1 MFSTCDMGGE
11 CRGGVRT
18 GQLWKAGF
26 AKAVRLRLNREA
38 APAIQ
43 CGNLMHSLARL
54 ACLSGW
60 LLTLTVARAEDAP
73 PLPELD
79 LVLER
84 MVERAQ
90 LEEPNDH
97 DFKQRY
103 QFRTIRLREEFNAKG
118 RVTKRKERNR
128 LNEPDLEAEPILYLR
143 ATKAEAGAS
152 LKLDER
158 AAAEQLTSGKAFSR
172 DDFPVDTKTLKRF
185 DFTLQGRETL
195 GDRTVLV
202 LDFVPAKKQPSPS
215 GLKERLI
222 NRAAGRIWVDEQDW
236 AVAKADLHLSE
247 PVSVLGGVIG
257 VLRSFKYQFHRERTL
272 EGLWYPAR
280 VDWRLEGRQLFSN
293 KVVVSEERKEE
304 VRKVR

>member
-1 MFSTCDMGGE
+1 LG
-11 CRGGVRT
+11 
-18 GQLWKAGF
+18 
-26 AKAVRLRLNREA
+26 LNREA
-38 APAIQ
+38 SPAIQ

-54 ACLSGW
+54 ACLSCW

-73 PLPELD
+73 PLPDLD

-84 MVERAQ
+84 MIERAQ
-90 LEEPNDH
+90 LEEHNDH

-118 RVTKRKERNR
+118 RVKKRKARDR
-128 LNEPDLEAEPILYLR
+128 LHEPDLESEPTLYLR
-143 ATKAEAGAS
+143 ATTDEAGAS
-152 LKLDER
+152 MELDER
-158 AAAEQLTSGKAFSR
+158 AAAEALTSGRAFSR
-172 DDFPVDTKTLKRF
+172 SDFPVDKQTLKRF
-185 DFTLQGRETL
+185 DFTLKGREAL

-247 PVSVLGGVIG
+247 PVSVLGGVVG
-257 VLRSFKYQFHRERTL
+257 VLRSFTYLFQRERTE

-304 VRKVR
+304 ARKVH